1 VLPGAAAAVQHNE
14 QNLRTPQA
22 REPLSHLG
30 VTGRFNRKKLYTSNF
45 SVWDWVFS
53 IQDII
58 SVSSEVKIKVQ
69 GDLQGSKVKVKK
81 GSFQYKT
88 KR

>member
-1 VLPGAAAAVQHNE
+1 MG
-14 QNLRTPQA
+14 
-22 REPLSHLG
+22 LG
-30 VTGRFNRKKLYTSNF
+30 VFNTRYHKCI
-45 SVWDWVFS
+45 VRG
-53 IQDII
+53 QD
-58 SVSSEVKIKVQ
+58 EIKAQ

>member
-1 VLPGAAAAVQHNE
+1 M
-14 QNLRTPQA
+14 
-22 REPLSHLG
+22 
-30 VTGRFNRKKLYTSNF
+30 
-45 SVWDWVFS
+45 WDWAFS

-88 KR
+88 